1 LFVRE
6 GTMLYPIVRSKTL
19 LLLVVVSIALVAV
32 MACTSD
38 EPEEAPAPTAMVQPT
53 SPPAPTAV
61 PDTPTPAPD
70 PLPDVFPVDPAT
82 VVPTGTQLH
91 DEQIMRIPNRMYD
104 GGRPPWQDGGRQRPF
119 SVWVYGTLLQV
130 DENVEL
136 RPYIAVGGEPNDDF
150 SVWTFKL
157 REGAVYQDGT
167 PITAADFK
175 AYWEYGA
182 LPENIASWGGASNT
196 LGVIKGWE
204 ELRAGDTSQA
214 EGLRAIDEQ
223 TLEVT
228 LGEPIPGF
236 MTYVAA
242 WHTGISKLAQ
252 ALENPR
258 AWDQPIGAGPY
269 QLTIDPDTA
278 TAQVV
283 AWDDAGLQ
291 FWGPSPSIRRM
302 ELLGIQDAQVS
313 VIMFENAELD
323 AMTVDAATLEAA
335 QDPSHYMYGLHYH
348 ANYPGVQFI
357 KNKLDIAP
365 MEDTLVRQ
373 ALGHGM
379 DMGSIVKAVW
389 GNLAL
394 PATGIMGKGLP
405 CHNPDARGIYYDP
418 DLARQSLEG
427 STYGSGPAL
436 PSMFLDVR
444 KGQLSNMGVSI
455 KEYWKDNLG
464 IDLDVLKRESGMPRR
479 EASQFYR
486 ISLGSWIPDPIQI
499 VSNLTRKDSIE
510 GLSNIPGG
518 YPVMDALVEYARS
531 LPLDHPD
538 RCAAFQ
544 AVETEYLQKVYMI
557 PFTEVQGV
565 KWVVQP
571 WLIGFESTSN
581 LDFNTL
587 TTAYIAKH

>member
-1 LFVRE
+1 
-6 GTMLYPIVRSKTL
+6 
-19 LLLVVVSIALVAV
+19 

-38 EPEEAPAPTAMVQPT
+38 EAEEAPAPTAAAVQPT

-61 PDTPTPAPD
+61 PDTPTPVVA

-175 AYWEYGA
+175 TYWEYGA

-252 ALENPR
+252 ALENTR

-283 AWDDAGLQ
+283 AWDDAGVQ

-427 STYGSGPAL
+427 STYGSGDAL
-436 PSMFLDVR
+436 PSMFLDVK

-455 KEYWKDNLG
+455 KEYWKDNL
-464 IDLDVLKRESGMPRR
+464 DVELDVIARESGQERR
-479 EASQFYR
+479 EGSQFYR
-486 ISLGSWIPDPIQI
+486 ISLGSWILDPAQ
-499 VSNLTRKDSIE
+499 VVGNLTRTDSIE
-510 GLSNIPGG
+510 ALTPRAGG
-518 YPVMDALVEYARS
+518 YPVMDALVAHAKS

-544 AVETEYLQKVYMI
+544 AVEEEYLGNAYMYPI
-557 PFTEVQGV
+557 QFGGGV
-565 KWVVQP
+565 NWMVQP
-571 WLIGFESTSN
+571 WVVGFAGTAN
-581 LDFNTL
+581 VDINTL
-587 TTAYIAKH
+587 PWIYLTKH

>member
-119 SVWVYGTLLQV
+119 SVWLYGTLFQIN
-130 DENVEL
+130 ENVEL
-136 RPYIAVGGEPNDDF
+136 RPYIAVGAEPNDDF

-157 REGAVYQDGT
+157 RDDAIYHDGT

-182 LPENIASWGGASNT
+182 LPENIASWGGASLT
-196 LGVIKGWE
+196 IGVIKGWE
-204 ELRAGDTSQA
+204 ELRAADTSQA
-214 EGLRAIDEQ
+214 EGLRVIDEQ

-228 LGEPIPGF
+228 LSEPIPGF
-236 MTYVAA
+236 VTYVAA
-242 WHTGISKLAQ
+242 WHTGISKLEQ
-252 ALENPR
+252 ALEDPR
-258 AWDQPIGAGPY
+258 AWDKPIGAGPY
-269 QLTIDPDTA
+269 QVTIHPDTA
-278 TAQVV
+278 TAEAV
-283 AWDDAGLQ
+283 AWDDAGVQ

-365 MEDTLVRQ
+365 MEDLLVRQ

-379 DMGSIVKAVW
+379 DMGSIVKAVF
-389 GNLAL
+389 GNLSL

-418 DLARQSLEG
+418 DLARQALDE
-427 STYGSGPAL
+427 STYGSGDAL
-436 PSMFLDVR
+436 PSMFLDVA
-444 KGQLSNMGVSI
+444 KGPLSNMAVSI

-464 IDLDVLKRESGMPRR
+464 AELDVIAREKGQERR
-479 EASQFYR
+479 EGSQFYR
-486 ISLGSWIPDPIQI
+486 ISIGSWILDPAQVIG
-499 VSNLTRKDSIE
+499 SLTRTDSISS
-510 GLSNIPGG
+510 LTPRPGG
-518 YPVMDALVEYARS
+518 YPVLDALALHAKS

-544 AVETEYLQKVYMI
+544 AVEEEYLDNAYMYPI
-557 PFTEVQGV
+557 QFGGGV
-565 KWVVQP
+565 NWMVQP
-571 WLIGFESTSN
+571 WVVGFAGTAN
-581 LDFNTL
+581 VDINTL
-587 TTAYIAKH
+587 PWIYLTKH

>member
-1 LFVRE
+1 MIYQLVS
-6 GTMLYPIVRSKTL
+6 PKL
-19 LLLVVVSIALVAV
+19 LLFAVSIALVAAI
-32 MACTSD
+32 ACTSD
-38 EPEEAPAPTAMVQPT
+38 EAEDTPVPTTAAVQPT

-61 PDTPTPAPD
+61 PDTPTPEPAK
-70 PLPDVFPVDPAT
+70 LPDVFPVDPTT
-82 VVPTGTQLH
+82 VVPAGTQLH
-91 DEQIMRIPNRMYD
+91 DEQVMRIPNRMYD

-119 SVWVYGTLLQV
+119 SVWVYGTLFQIN
-130 DENVEL
+130 ENVEL
-136 RPYIAVGGEPNDDF
+136 RPYIAISGEPNDDF

-157 REGAVYQDGT
+157 RDDAVYQDGT

-283 AWDDAGLQ
+283 AWDDAGVQ

-302 ELLGIQDAQVS
+302 EVLGIQDAQVS
-313 VIMFENAELD
+313 IIMFENAELD

-379 DMGSIVKAVW
+379 DMHSIVKAVW

-418 DLARQSLEG
+418 DLARQSLED

-455 KEYWKDNLG
+455 KEYWKDNL
-464 IDLDVLKRESGMPRR
+464 DVEVDVIARESGQERR
-479 EASQFYR
+479 EGSQFYR
-486 ISLGSWIPDPIQI
+486 ISLGSWILDPAQ
-499 VSNLTRKDSIE
+499 VVGNLTRTDSIE
-510 GLSNIPGG
+510 ALTPRAGG
-518 YPVMDALVEYARS
+518 YPVMDALVAHAKS

-544 AVETEYLQKVYMI
+544 AVEEEYLDKAYMYPI
-557 PFTEVQGV
+557 QFGGGV
-565 KWVVQP
+565 NWMVQP
-571 WLIGFESTSN
+571 WVVGFAGTAN
-581 LDFNTL
+581 VDINTL
-587 TTAYIAKH
+587 PWIYLTKH